1 MVKTEAGEKMKEE
14 NPNKAL
20 PKKADIN
27 KDGKF
32 EEWEKAR
39 HKAIEASEPE
49 MNCGGLMGTGMGV
62 VVGIEDSSGNHIPAG
77 SLPEEVADDVP
88 AMLSEGEYV
97 VPADV
102 VRWHGVKTFE
112 SLRNEA
118 KMGMGLMAKD
128 GRIAEVDSEEPDYE
142 IEEKNKPKVEKT
154 KVKVVEANEGV
165 DVQAPGNYTLASK
178 YDPETNRIVYYYLD
192 PATGQ
197 EVSQEDFRPE
207 LSTRFNPS
215 ETVMREV
222 YDSADKE
229 IPDCGE
235 GFVYDE
241 KVGACV
247 PVAPV
252 KAPVPEVEVP
262 SGGEGPPETKEPPYA
277 DRLGT
282 KIAEALGPLSA
293 EDLSDQKGD
302 TLAEKALSR
311 MTTPSTAKPFG
322 LNPVALVISGVQK
335 LSDEVGASR
344 AAITRSN
351 EMQRIA
357 EGLDPSKL
365 PQTYNLKFNPEG
377 AAFEKDVPTERISEL
392 QRGASGQVW
401 ASDYEHIDPD
411 TGKKVDPFTMTQ
423 KQFEDWIDKLDPDDD
438 DGGASG
444 SKSKSEG
451 EGRTDTPASSSKS
464 SKSSGQT
471 SPFGSTSGRSIESS
485 NARDDVD
492 DNDPS
497 DPDGGFGPSFNKGG
511 MPARKNK
518 PKVVMMK
525 YSKGS
530 K

>member
-39 HKAIEASEPE
+39 HKAIEASETE

-207 LSTRFNPS
+207 LSTRFSPS

-222 YDSADKE
+222 YDSADRE

-247 PVAPV
+247 PIGPV
-252 KAPVPEVEVP
+252 ESPAPEVDV
-262 SGGEGPPETKEPPYA
+262 SGDGDGPEPTPPTQYS

-282 KIAEALGPLSA
+282 KVAEALGPLSA
-293 EDLSDQKGD
+293 EDLADQPGD
-302 TLAEKALSR
+302 TLAEQAMSR
-311 MTTPSTAKPFG
+311 MTTPSDAKPIGFS
-322 LNPVALVISGVQK
+322 PIALAITGVQRF
-335 LSDEVGASR
+335 SDEVGASR
-344 AAITRSN
+344 AAITRAN
-351 EMQRIA
+351 EITKIA
-357 EGLDPSKL
+357 EGLDASKL
-365 PQTYNLKFNPEG
+365 PQTYNFSFNPDT
-377 AAFEKDVPTERISEL
+377 ASFERSGGTTRISEL
-392 QRGASGQVW
+392 QRSDSGKTWVT
-401 ASDYEHIDPD
+401 DYEHIDPV
-411 TGKKVDPFTMTQ
+411 TGKVVDPFDPD
-423 KQFEDWIDKLDPDDD
+423 FDFDSWIDTVDPDDRA
-438 DGGASG
+438 GG
-444 SKSKSEG
+444 SKSKSVDEDEPVSTPRG
-451 EGRTDTPASSSKS
+451 KDSTSEVREALAQQRDERSSDDADSEDSGRTGSGSASAA
-464 SKSSGQT
+464 GGEDDEAI
-471 SPFGSTSGRSIESS
+471 GSFS
-485 NARDDVD
+485 
-492 DNDPS
+492 
-497 DPDGGFGPSFNKGG
+497 KGG